1 MYIILWEY
9 QVKLEKQA
17 EFEKIYAA
25 NGAWAE
31 LFKKGT
37 GYLGTELLYKADQPP
52 CFLTI
57 DRWASKQ
64 AYETFLTRWA
74 GEYKFLDTQC
84 EGLTEQESLLG
95 TWSST
100 A

>member
-1 MYIILWEY
+1 MYIIIWEY
-9 QVKLEKQA
+9 QVKPEQQA

-37 GYLGTELLYKADQPP
+37 GYLGTELLYKADQPLR
-52 CFLTI
+52 FLTI
-57 DRWASKQ
+57 DRWVSKQ
-64 AYETFLTRWA
+64 AYETFLTHRA
-74 GEYKFLDTQC
+74 SEYKFLNAQC

-95 TWSST
+95 TWNST